1 VISIIVQCDDNVPVL
16 LDALA
21 GALPSNPTLRELS
34 FMVLPFNEDPPH
46 AEYWSPICLALGK
59 NAALKT
65 LKVGGFGSMD
75 ESLCTAIQ
83 NGIGMN
89 KTLEDLALDHVP
101 LCDDN
106 ADLWYR
112 AFSFLRTN
120 ETLKSLVVIV
130 TTITMESSCVFAF
143 RIYIATM
150 LRENTSLET
159 LTVSSLNIKI
169 KAEDYLVL
177 IATLEHDKTLKS
189 LNIEGSFTL
198 TLTHDDEE
206 KRLVALLQKNYALES
221 LPGIDLENEAGDVG
235 AILRLN
241 EAGRRY
247 LIEDGSSISKGI
259 KVLSAL
265 SNEINCVFLHLLE
278 NPTLCDRSAVETAAS
293 DSDSTDI
300 DESVEESNTMHQK
313 CR

>member
-1 VISIIVQCDDNVPVL
+1 
-16 LDALA
+16 
-21 GALPSNPTLRELS
+21 
-34 FMVLPFNEDPPH
+34 
-46 AEYWSPICLALGK
+46 
-59 NAALKT
+59 
-65 LKVGGFGSMD
+65 
-75 ESLCTAIQ
+75 
-83 NGIGMN
+83 
-89 KTLEDLALDHVP
+89 
-101 LCDDN
+101 
-106 ADLWYR
+106 
-112 AFSFLRTN
+112 
-120 ETLKSLVVIV
+120 
-130 TTITMESSCVFAF
+130 
-143 RIYIATM
+143 M

-206 KRLVALLQKNYALES
+206 KRMVALLQKNYALES